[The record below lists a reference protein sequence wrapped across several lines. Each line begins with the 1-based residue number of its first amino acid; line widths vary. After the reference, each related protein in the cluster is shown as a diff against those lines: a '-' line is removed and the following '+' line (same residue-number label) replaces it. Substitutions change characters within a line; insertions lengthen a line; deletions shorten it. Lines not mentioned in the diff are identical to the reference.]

1 MKRTSA
7 PPPSR
12 FREPSKYIFQCSG
25 FSAGGGYRVSV
36 HSEMKL
42 VRIWDLMAYRG
53 QNSRSNSP
61 SSTDHLMIHPT
72 VSRLR
77 RISPRGK
84 LETTL
89 ILCD

>member
-1 MKRTSA
+1 
-7 PPPSR
+7 
-12 FREPSKYIFQCSG
+12 
-25 FSAGGGYRVSV
+25 
-36 HSEMKL
+36 
-42 VRIWDLMAYRG
+42 MACCG

-61 SSTDHLMIHPT
+61 ISTDHLTMHLM
-72 VSRLR
+72 VSRLC